1 MRTPL
6 FFVLCAGLSSAS
18 CSTALPVCEEPD
30 QVEWNPPEKDYVR
43 VDFAMESEGLLEE
56 VAEIRQTPAYRTQLP
71 FIQTV
76 AIRAPSKCLDV
87 TADEQTGTN
96 RENDV
101 ILKTNCSIY
110 LKELE
115 QGLAAVGYRV
125 VSWDVLDRTERTG
138 NVSTYEAAANLGAQ
152 AVFIVNSLETPA
164 SDVGEEAQFRFNYF
178 DSNPR
183 GESLQ
188 PLQLSEKEQ
197 AEFVQRVLTRIPAL
211 ASGTPKGKILKAT
224 LDTTAVAV
232 PSGESIWFYRR
243 SLAEFSDEDLSA
255 ALYRKFLFATLDGE
269 KYWGVWPEGV
279 PKPTAPVAEKKSS
292 SSSST
297 SFSLSKKGEES
308 SGERY
313 RKRQQMMVRKIV
325 DEFAQKF
332 SKGAT
337 E

>member
-1 MRTPL
+1 MRTSL
-6 FFVLCAGLSSAS
+6 FLVLCATLGSVS
-18 CSTALPVCEEPD
+18 CSTALPVCEEPE
-30 QVEWNPPEKDYVR
+30 QAEWNPPQKDYVR
-43 VDFAMESEGLLEE
+43 VDFAMESDGLLEQ

-76 AIRAPSKCLDV
+76 AIRAPSQCLDV

-96 RENDV
+96 RESEV
-101 ILKTNCSIY
+101 ILKTTCSIY

-152 AVFIVNSLETPA
+152 AVFIVNSLQTPA
-164 SDVGEEAQFRFNYF
+164 TDAGEEARYRFNYF
-178 DSNPR
+178 KSNAR
-183 GESLQ
+183 GESLR
-188 PLQLSEKEQ
+188 PLQLSEQEQ
-197 AEFVQRVLTRIPAL
+197 GEFVQRVLTRIPAL
-211 ASGTPKGKILKAT
+211 ASGAPKGKILKAT

-255 ALYRKFLFATLDGE
+255 ALYRKFLFATLRGE

-279 PKPTAPVAEKKSS
+279 PRPSQQVAEKTNS

-297 SFSLSKKGEES
+297 SFSFSTKAEES
-308 SGERY
+308 SNERF
-313 RKRQQMMVRKIV
+313 RKRQQAMVRKIV
-325 DEFAQKF
+325 AEFAEKF

-337 E
+337 Q